1 MDEIEIEERKKNMS
15 ETKLFSNS
23 KKVKYLY
30 KISKF
35 KFCYHIYNIS
45 FVGKFD
51 EIITLDIYFSV

>member
-1 MDEIEIEERKKNMS
+1 MDEIEIEERKNMS

-35 KFCYHIYNIS
+35 KFCYHIYI
-45 FVGKFD
+45 
-51 EIITLDIYFSV
+51 